1 MKLLSFVV
9 PSYNSEKYLNKC
21 VDSLL
26 KGGEDVEIIIVN
38 DGSKD
43 NTIKIAREYEEKYP
57 SIIKVVDKENGGHG
71 SGINSGLEVATGLYF
86 KCVDS
91 DDWVDEDA
99 LKEVIKTIKEHLKE
113 NKLPDLYYTNFV
125 FERVDENTQKRSDIK
140 KNFPLGKFFT
150 WKDIKPLKPS
160 EYILMHMM
168 IYKLDILK
176 KCHLHLLEHTFYVD
190 NLFVY
195 QPLPYVNTL
204 YYLDVDLYRYYIGR
218 EDQSVNE
225 QIMISRIDQQLRVNK
240 IMIDCCDVMS
250 LKSRKL
256 RNYMIKYLTMLT
268 TVSTVL
274 CVKSGTEENLA
285 KRDELWQYLE
295 ETKPEVYKAVKHTLL
310 GSAMQLRSPAG
321 QKLIVKGY
329 GVSQKI
335 FGFN

>member
-1 MKLLSFVV
+1 M
-9 PSYNSEKYLNKC
+9 
-21 VDSLL
+21 
-26 KGGEDVEIIIVN
+26 
-38 DGSKD
+38 
-43 NTIKIAREYEEKYP
+43 
-57 SIIKVVDKENGGHG
+57 
-71 SGINSGLEVATGLYF
+71 ATGLYF

-190 NLFVY
+190 NIFAFC
-195 QPLPYVNTL
+195 PLPYVKKM
-204 YYLDVDLYRYYIGR
+204 YYLNVDLYRYYIGR

-225 QIMISRIDQQLRVNK
+225 KVMTGRIDQQIKITK
-240 IMIDCCDVMS
+240 IMINAYDSMEIPS
-250 LKSRKL
+250 KKLKS
-256 RNYMIKYLTMLT
+256 YMLQYLSIMMI
-268 TVSTVL
+268 VSSALLINEGSAT
-274 CVKSGTEENLA
+274 NIA
-285 KRDELWQYLE
+285 KRDALWDYLK
-295 ETKPEVYKAVKHTLL
+295 TTNPAAYKTISL
-310 GSAMQLRSPAG
+310 
-321 QKLIVKGY
+321 QKLGLPLQFKTKFGKSIVVKGY
-329 GVSQKI
+329 HLFNRI
-335 FGFN
+335 YGFN